1 MVITPRIITVLH
13 QTKNIIDMNDERKGI
28 VLQFTGKSYT
38 GKTTIAKSM
47 ARYLGRLGYKI
58 KIIDENDYNTTLNRD
73 LGDTKLEKEEAL
85 RRMFK
90 FANILRT
97 DFDIIIVSA
106 INPYDDLRNEFKEK
120 HNFLI
125 IHIDCENETLIN
137 RDIHGNINRL
147 IKHDLDLD
155 GFDVLESDF
164 EKVTNADLVINT
176 SNMSVNDAFEEL
188 MNFLSVDFFHSA
200 QLSHF
205 N

>member
-1 MVITPRIITVLH
+1 MVVTPRIITVLH

-125 IHIDCENETLIN
+125 IHIDCDLI
-137 RDIHGNINRL
+137 
-147 IKHDLDLD
+147 
-155 GFDVLESDF
+155 
-164 EKVTNADLVINT
+164 
-176 SNMSVNDAFEEL
+176 
-188 MNFLSVDFFHSA
+188 
-200 QLSHF
+200 
-205 N
+205 